1 MVKWKLDKNWF
12 NLVVHVLG
20 LNEVIIAT
28 KSGLGYVFLKTL
40 DQRWILFREIRVGV
54 NRLGNSLDDH
64 ETAWVGSQSQ
74 CDFQRFKA
82 DILIYLVWLTW
93 QRYCDTDTSSVSP
106 CTILSYNFSSRT
118 DCVRQGFV

>member
-40 DQRWILFREIRVGV
+40 DQLHFR
-54 NRLGNSLDDH
+54 GNKGLPD
-64 ETAWVGSQSQ
+64 
-74 CDFQRFKA
+74 K
-82 DILIYLVWLTW
+82 LYL
-93 QRYCDTDTSSVSP
+93 
-106 CTILSYNFSSRT
+106 
-118 DCVRQGFV
+118 

>member
-40 DQRWILFREIRVGV
+40 DQSWILFREIRVGV
-54 NRLGNSLDDH
+54 KRSGNPLEDH
-64 ETAWVGSQSQ
+64 ETAWVGS
-74 CDFQRFKA
+74 KA
-82 DILIYLVWLTW
+82 FGPKV
-93 QRYCDTDTSSVSP
+93 QFTDRL
-106 CTILSYNFSSRT
+106 C
-118 DCVRQGFV
+118 

>member
-40 DQRWILFREIRVGV
+40 DQSWILFREIRVGV
-54 NRLGNSLDDH
+54 NRSGNPLEDH
-64 ETAWVGSQSQ
+64 EIAWVGSQGSVHGQ
-74 CDFQRFKA
+74 TVWDRDSFKIIKKR
-82 DILIYLVWLTW
+82 ILQST
-93 QRYCDTDTSSVSP
+93 VSE
-106 CTILSYNFSSRT
+106 
-118 DCVRQGFV
+118 V

>member
-54 NRLGNSLDDH
+54 NRFESDPKVSATSNVS
-64 ETAWVGSQSQ
+64 
-74 CDFQRFKA
+74 K
-82 DILIYLVWLTW
+82 LI
-93 QRYCDTDTSSVSP
+93 S
-106 CTILSYNFSSRT
+106 
-118 DCVRQGFV
+118 

>member
-40 DQRWILFREIRVGV
+40 DQLHFCQ
-54 NRLGNSLDDH
+54 GNKGLLDKLY
-64 ETAWVGSQSQ
+64 A
-74 CDFQRFKA
+74 
-82 DILIYLVWLTW
+82 
-93 QRYCDTDTSSVSP
+93 
-106 CTILSYNFSSRT
+106 
-118 DCVRQGFV
+118 